1 MTKHVKESAMTRT
14 KTEVLQVLHGRGWVN
29 AALIRAFVERSELDG
44 DYLRTLRE
52 LGLLRR
58 RVVGRRIA
66 LYRLAAESTT
76 SSLRDSSRSSQ
87 AIAVRAAR

>member
-1 MTKHVKESAMTRT
+1 MTKHVKESATART

-44 DYLRTLRE
+44 DYLRTLQE

-58 RVVGRRIA
+58 RA